1 MSHLNTLKDFGKWK
15 YLYKDKL
22 GQTQRITVTFVED
35 PNVMTQLKFKK
46 VKQELIS
53 KGYSFKHSGLKYL
66 LYVTDQYM
74 NQKQEEFKKEGL
86 ENAVKSKVK
95 PEQVEAIKQFEE
107 EKKQWIQ
114 KGWKP
119 KPQPQQE
126 QQDGNSPGVS
136 LKVRDPKQPKP

>member
-1 MSHLNTLKDFGKWK
+1 MSLIIYGNVEAQTTDSIMMPTLMGHLNTLKDFGKRK

-22 GQTQRITVTFVED
+22 GQTQRVTVTFIED
-35 PNVMTQLKFKK
+35 PNAMTQLKFKK
-46 VKQELIS
+46 IKQELIS

-95 PEQVEAIKQFEE
+95 PEQVQAIKQFEE
-107 EKKQWIQ
+107 EKK
-114 KGWKP
+114 
-119 KPQPQQE
+119 
-126 QQDGNSPGVS
+126 
-136 LKVRDPKQPKP
+136 